1 MEQDWKLQL
10 AMDALDAPDSLENL
24 SNLPPDLAQLAR
36 ARTEHLDLP
45 AGAVIL
51 REGDHNKRLYLIRAG
66 EVGLVKRSAAS
77 GRVEHR
83 IAVLGPGERIGEISL
98 ADGSPVSATVRALT
112 QVRLDV
118 LDLDGME
125 QDPRLLRLHDAL
137 LRSMVKNLA
146 QRLRESSQLTT
157 ETLAS
162 QLRLQ
167 RLRGTIARFIVVMLT
182 LFSLYAFFLRAVQ
195 DLGAYSWVSV
205 FGSPA
210 IIVMFALA
218 VIYMIRTSP
227 LSRRLFGLT
236 TRSAMPAV
244 RDALVWTAL
253 FLVTLTVLKALAV
266 TYLPEHQ
273 DKPIFTLAQAFT
285 RATPSGTVDWVF
297 YLGGLGLYALLCPAQ
312 ELIGRSGVQAPLYEF
327 MEGSETKRHVLAILI
342 SNLIAS
348 AAHVHLGMAMALVTF
363 VPGLFWGWL
372 FMRHRSIVGV
382 SISHALIGGY
392 AIFALGIENFLT

>member
-1 MEQDWKLQL
+1 MEQDWKLRQ
-10 AMDALDAPDSLENL
+10 AMDALDASDSLENYG
-24 SNLPPDLAQLAR
+24 NLPPDMAELAR
-36 ARTEHLDLP
+36 TRTEHLDLP
-45 AGAVIL
+45 AGAVLL
-51 REGDHNKRLYLIRAG
+51 REGEHNNRLYLIRAG
-66 EVGLVKRSAAS
+66 EMDVVKRST
-77 GRVEHR
+77 GGDQVEHR
-83 IAVLGPGERIGEISL
+83 IAVLGPGERIGEISV
-98 ADGSPVSATVRALT
+98 ADGSPASATVRART
-112 QVRLDV
+112 RARLDV
-118 LDLDGME
+118 LNFDGME
-125 QDPRLLRLHDAL
+125 QNPRLLRLHDIL

-146 QRLRESSQLTT
+146 QRLRKSSQLTT

-162 QLRLQ
+162 ELRLQ

-182 LFSLYAFFLRAVQ
+182 LFSLYAFFLRAVH

-227 LSRRLFGLT
+227 LPRRLFGLT
-236 TRSAMPAV
+236 TRSAVPAV

-253 FLVTLTVLKALAV
+253 FLVALTALKVLAV

-273 DKPIFTLAQAFT
+273 GQPIFTLAQAFT
-285 RATPSGTVDWVF
+285 RENPNGTVNWAF
-297 YLGGLGLYALLCPAQ
+297 YLGALGLYAMLCPAQ
-312 ELIGRSGVQAPLYEF
+312 ELIGRCGVQAPLYEF

-372 FMRHRSIVGV
+372 FMRHRSIVSV
-382 SISHALIGGY
+382 SVSHALIGGY

>member
-273 DKPIFTLAQAFT
+273 GQPIFTLAQAFT
-285 RATPSGTVDWVF
+285 RENPNGTVNWAF
-297 YLGGLGLYALLCPAQ
+297 YLGALGLYAMLCPAQ
-312 ELIGRSGVQAPLYEF
+312 ELIGRCGVQAPLYEF

-372 FMRHRSIVGV
+372 FVRHRSIVGV
-382 SISHALIGGY
+382 SVSHALIGGY